1 MRKEIA
7 ATVATLG
14 LATTAVIYNLSAEEV
29 ASIQGTIMTEE
40 EYQFMGF
47 ITKYGR
53 SYATKSE
60 YNFRLAQFTKR
71 LQEIEEHNSQDGMT
85 STVGINKFADYS
97 NEEIKKMNGLKPM
110 ETKPEERPYEF
121 SEEDIADAIDWR
133 TKGAVTPVKNQ
144 GHCGSCWAFS
154 TTGSIEGAHH
164 LATGNLVSF
173 SESNLVDCSWLNHGC
188 NGGLMDLAFMYA
200 EKHPLMTEAD
210 YPYHPS
216 SGLFACKYKKEK
228 GVAKVTTYK
237 DVQRGSASQ
246 LKAALN
252 VGPVSVGIEADKPVF
267 HAYTGGIINSTS
279 CGTQMDHGV
288 LAVGYGTE
296 NGQEYYIVKN
306 SWGADWGEKGFV
318 RIAIADGAGI
328 CGIQN
333 SASQPTTD

>member
-1 MRKEIA
+1 M
-7 ATVATLG
+7 
-14 LATTAVIYNLSAEEV
+14 
-29 ASIQGTIMTEE
+29 IQGEIMTNE
-40 EYQFMGF
+40 EYEF
-47 ITKYGR
+47 INFVSKYGR
-53 SYATKSE
+53 SYATKAE
-60 YNFRLAQFTKR
+60 YKFRLAEFMKR
-71 LQEIEEHNSQDGMT
+71 LQQIEEHNSQNGMT
-85 STVGINKFADYS
+85 STVGINKFADYT
-97 NEEIKKMNGLKPM
+97 EAEIKAMNGLKEM
-110 ETKPEERPYEF
+110 ETPAEDRTFEF
-121 SEEDIADAIDWR
+121 SEEDLADAIDWR
-133 TKGAVTPVKNQ
+133 AKGAVTPVKNQ
-144 GHCGSCWAFS
+144 GQCGSCWAFS

-210 YPYHPS
+210 YPYTPS
-216 SGLFACKYKKEK
+216 TGLLACKYKKEK

-237 DVQRGSASQ
+237 DVKKNSAAQ

-252 VGPVSVGIEADKPVF
+252 VGPVSIGIEADKPVF

-288 LAVGYGTE
+288 LAVGYGVE

-318 RIAIADGAGI
+318 RIAVVDGAGI
-328 CGIQN
+328 CGIQ
-333 SASQPTTD
+333 SQASQPTTD